1 MQIGEVAQSTGLSI
15 DTIRFYEK
23 QALIPAAKRSSGGYR
38 VYDER
43 NVERLLFIGRA
54 QGLGF
59 SLQEIRELLLIEG
72 SEGAPCSHVQDLLA
86 AKTIQVREKIA
97 GLRKI
102 QGRLAKAQKQC
113 TAALTKSCSAE
124 CPVLEELESGKKD
137 CYEDRGL
144 VFQRLSKS

>member
-124 CPVLEELESGKKD
+124 CPVLEELESGKK
-137 CYEDRGL
+137 GL
-144 VFQRLSKS
+144 L

>member
-59 SLQEIRELLLIEG
+59 SLQEIRELLLIES

-86 AKTIQVREKIA
+86 AKTIQVREKIV

-102 QGRLAKAQKQC
+102 QARLAKAQKQC

-124 CPVLEELESGKKD
+124 CPVLEELESGKK
-137 CYEDRGL
+137 GL
-144 VFQRLSKS
+144 L